1 MREYRIIIANRPAV
15 HKSAH
20 RPFSKNTKNRVCQL
34 VFFLTVWRIGFTI
47 KHSII
52 PAVTEPVPMVST
64 AFFKG
69 IIMNRQFRCGLTEPH
84 FSFDSAKPWFFER
97 IFAFSAYS
105 AFILRA
111 VLMRAARVS
120 PWNQLVFCRTAALL
134 RNSTADLRYCLGF
147 VPSPKIRK

>member
-1 MREYRIIIANRPAV
+1 MRID
-15 HKSAH
+15 
-20 RPFSKNTKNRVCQL
+20 
-34 VFFLTVWRIGFTI
+34 G
-47 KHSII
+47 
-52 PAVTEPVPMVST
+52 T
-64 AFFKG
+64 AFFL
-69 IIMNRQFRCGLTEPH
+69 LTAQNP
-84 FSFDSAKPWFFER
+84 DFFER

-134 RNSTADLRYCLGF
+134 RNSTAELRYCLGF